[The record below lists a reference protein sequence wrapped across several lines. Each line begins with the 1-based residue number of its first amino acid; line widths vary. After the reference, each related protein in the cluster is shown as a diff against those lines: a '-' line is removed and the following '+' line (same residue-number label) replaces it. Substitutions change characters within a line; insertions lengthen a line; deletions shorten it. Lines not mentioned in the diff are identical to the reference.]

1 LSRPEFLSLVRYRVN
16 QMLDAGFN
24 RYLVQ
29 VFRDLSTEPPVDAIG
44 GGVDLF
50 IVLREAGIAKFGHR
64 RLPFLSDNRLGA
76 PIEQDLRK
84 YTRTPSLRLWYC
96 RLRVPEFDEFSLRK
110 KTFTEPCWAAHR
122 HTDR

>member
-1 LSRPEFLSLVRYRVN
+1 MSRPEFLSLVRYRVN

-64 RLPFLSDNRLGA
+64 RLPFYPTIGLEPREN
-76 PIEQDLRK
+76 
-84 YTRTPSLRLWYC
+84 
-96 RLRVPEFDEFSLRK
+96 
-110 KTFTEPCWAAHR
+110 KTSGSIHEPLHFGCGTAG
-122 HTDR
+122 

>member
-50 IVLREAGIAKFGHR
+50 IML
-64 RLPFLSDNRLGA
+64 
-76 PIEQDLRK
+76 
-84 YTRTPSLRLWYC
+84 C
-96 RLRVPEFDEFSLRK
+96 RQTLQTWVIVGSCSIRQ
-110 KTFTEPCWAAHR
+110 
-122 HTDR
+122 